1 MYNIGFQV
9 MNNLVLPDDNA
20 SEEMTQ
26 PSNSLLSRK
35 PKSKEQSIM
44 DLEPRERVN
53 RYVADIRKA
62 RMGLKNG

>member
-1 MYNIGFQV
+1 MYNVGFKAL
-9 MNNLVLPDDNA
+9 NNIVLPNDDA

-35 PKSKEQSIM
+35 PKSKEQNIM
-44 DLEPRERVN
+44 DLEPRERIS